1 MLMGVHR
8 YASVPM
14 PLHPPRL
21 LTATGTD
28 PGRIR
33 RRNED
38 HIGENRDLGLLVLA
52 DGMGGHAGGE
62 VASRMA
68 VETMLQTLKETLP
81 PTGKDRNGTLEALH
95 GAVIRTNR
103 GIHEGAGR
111 DAACAGMGTTLAAA
125 LFRKGRVFL
134 AHVGDSRIYR
144 FRNDRL
150 QRLTTDHT
158 LVQEL
163 VDRGLCPPEQA
174 RTAAGRNLLTRA
186 LGIEPRVEVDTRE
199 ERLQPGDLFLLCSD
213 GLSDMVDDTALEA
226 LIRRHRD
233 DPDRLPARL
242 IARANDCGGRDNI
255 SVMIAAVPAQR
266 AWYHRLLS
274 GARRQP

>member
-1 MLMGVHR
+1 MLAAIHCNPS
-8 YASVPM
+8 APM
-14 PLHPPRL
+14 PLRSPRL
-21 LTATGTD
+21 QTAAGSDT
-28 PGRIR
+28 GRIR

-38 HIGENRDLGLLVLA
+38 HIGEDVDLGLLVLA

-68 VETMLQTLKETLP
+68 VETMLQALKETIP
-81 PTGKDRNGTLEALH
+81 HTRGGRHDTLEALH
-95 GAVIRTNR
+95 GAVIRTNQ
-103 GIHEGAGR
+103 GIHEAAGQ
-111 DAACAGMGTTLAAA
+111 DVACAGMGTTLAVA

-144 FRNDRL
+144 FRQDRL
-150 QRLTTDHT
+150 QRLTSDHT

-163 VDRGLCPPEQA
+163 VDQGLCPPEQV

-199 ERLQPGDLFLLCSD
+199 ERLQPGDLYLLCSD
-213 GLSDMVDDTALEA
+213 GLSDMVDDTAIEA

-233 DPDRLPARL
+233 APDTLTARL

-255 SVMIAAVPAQR
+255 SVMIAVAPTPR
-266 AWYHRLLS
+266 AWYRRFLP
-274 GARRQP
+274 GAWRRP

>member
-1 MLMGVHR
+1 
-8 YASVPM
+8 M
-14 PLHPPRL
+14 PLRPPRL
-21 LTATGTD
+21 QTAAGTD
-28 PGRIR
+28 TGRIR
-33 RRNED
+33 RHNED
-38 HIGENRDLGLLVLA
+38 HIGEDGHLGLLVLA

-81 PTGKDRNGTLEALH
+81 HTGGGRHDTLEALR
-95 GAVIRTNR
+95 GAVIRANR
-103 GIHEGAGR
+103 GIHEAAGR
-111 DAACAGMGTTLAAA
+111 DAACAGMGTTLAVV

-150 QRLTTDHT
+150 QRLTSDHT

-174 RTAAGRNLLTRA
+174 RTAAGGNLLTRA
-186 LGIEPRVEVDTRE
+186 LGIEPRVQVDTRE
-199 ERLQPGDLFLLCSD
+199 ERLQPGDLYLLCSD
-213 GLSDMVDDTALEA
+213 GLSDMVDDDAIEA
-226 LIRRHRD
+226 LIRQHRNT
-233 DPDRLPARL
+233 PDTLAARL

-255 SVMIAAVPAQR
+255 SVMIAAEPAHR
-266 AWYHRLLS
+266 TWYHRLLS
-274 GARRQP
+274 GARRRP